1 MRLDDNRNLILNM
14 VKEKEEI
21 GKTAV
26 MKYTFFLQRIFGL
39 KLGYSFD
46 IYTYGPYSSDVSG
59 DLDSLIFYG
68 FVDAEIY
75 SYNKSSAYKLKITE
89 KGEKIRAELS
99 PDEKQKLH
107 QVLCLFGD
115 KKVRNLEL
123 VSTILYFADLYER
136 IGQEDSEGYSI
147 IKNVKE
153 IKPHFDLVEIEGEF
167 ENLRKLNKNNLFGR
181 DFIALQG
188 VFERKL

>member
-14 VKEKEEI
+14 IKEKEEI

-26 MKYTFFLQRIFGL
+26 MKYIFFLQRIFGL

-75 SYNKSSAYKLKITE
+75 SYNKSSAYKLKISE
-89 KGEKIRAELS
+89 KGEEIRAELS
-99 PDEKQKLH
+99 PDERQKLC
-107 QVLCLFGD
+107 QVLDLFGD

-123 VSTILYFADLYER
+123 ISTILYFADLYER
-136 IGQEDSEGYSI
+136 IGREDSEEYGI

-153 IKPHFDLVEIEGEF
+153 IKPHFNLDEIEEEF
-167 ENLRKLNKNNLFGR
+167 ENLSRLNKNNSLGR
-181 DFIALQG
+181 DFIALQS
-188 VFERKL
+188 VSAK